1 MPRKPSNVP
10 QARVA
15 APAPLPAQEVVD
27 AAAALLRP
35 AVRLLL
41 HSGVSF
47 PRFAAELKTLFIEEA
62 AAEIQRAGHATTDS
76 AVSLLSGAHRKDVR
90 AWRET
95 GRPAAAAR
103 PVALS
108 ARVFARWLADRR
120 YTNAR
125 GKPRALPRTG
135 DAPSFEALVRAETQD
150 VHPFT
155 VLQELIRLGIVEVE
169 VRDERELVVPAR
181 VDFVPPAGSQEA
193 LELLAG
199 NAGDHI
205 AAAVSNM
212 LGEAPQLEQ
221 SVFAA
226 GITAASADR
235 LHALARTLWARA
247 RLEMIEEATRLYAAD
262 QDKADATQRVRFGS
276 YFRSA
281 AWQAEPPKG
290 QQQGDEE

>member
-1 MPRKPSNVP
+1 MPRKPSAVQP
-10 QARVA
+10 SRVA
-15 APAPLPAQEVVD
+15 AAPPLPAQEVVD

-41 HSGVSF
+41 HGGIDF

-62 AAEIQRAGHATTDS
+62 AAEIQRAGNTTTDS
-76 AVSLLSGAHRKDVR
+76 AVSLRSGAHRKDVR

-95 GRPAAAAR
+95 GRPVAATR
-103 PVALS
+103 PVALG
-108 ARVFARWLADRR
+108 ARVFARWVADPRC
-120 YTNAR
+120 ASR

-135 DAPSFEALVRAETQD
+135 EAPSFEALVRDETQD

-169 VRDERELVVPAR
+169 VRDGRELVVPAR
-181 VDFVPPAGSQEA
+181 VDFVPPAGSHEA

-226 GITAASADR
+226 GITEASAER

-247 RLEMIEEATRLYAAD
+247 RLEMIEEATRLYEAD
-262 QDKADATQRVRFGS
+262 KDKADATQRVRFGS

-281 AWQAEPPKG
+281 AWQPEGPQR
-290 QQQGDEE
+290 QQQGEEE